1 MKKCIL
7 FSVSMLLLLCVACDK
22 QVPDTLQNKVNNRAR
37 ELTKTAELGTVE
49 YTVTK
54 IVKADDH
61 PQWYQFGDR
70 KILFSCKATLKAGI
84 DLNNFSNHNITVD
97 EANKAAVITLPKA
110 KLLSMNMKPDDVQE
124 VYEKVSLLR
133 HNFSANDRNLL
144 LQQGEADIKANINQ
158 YGILQDAQKNAE
170 MIVRTWLINMG
181 FKEVSVRFV

>member
-1 MKKCIL
+1 MKKIVL
-7 FSVSMLLLLCVACDK
+7 FSMSLLLMLCVACDK
-22 QVPDTLQNKVNNRAR
+22 QVPETLQSKVNNKVR

-84 DLNNFSNHNITVD
+84 DLNNFSSKDIAVD
-97 EANKAAVITLPKA
+97 EANKSAVVTLSKA
-110 KLLSMNMKPDDVQE
+110 KLLSFSMKPEDVNE

-144 LQQGEADIKANINQ
+144 LQQGEADIKANIGQ
-158 YGILQDAQKNAE
+158 YGILQEAQKNAE
-170 MIVRTWLINMG
+170 ILVRTWLGNMG
-181 FKEVSVRFV
+181 FKAVTVRFV